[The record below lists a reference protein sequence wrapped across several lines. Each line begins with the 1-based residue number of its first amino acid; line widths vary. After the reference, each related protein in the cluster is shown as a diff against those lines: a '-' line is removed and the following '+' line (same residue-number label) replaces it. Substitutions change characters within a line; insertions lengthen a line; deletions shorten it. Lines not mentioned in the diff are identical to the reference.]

1 MKGGTFDT
9 GDTAGQTG
17 TDNLNEGPASQDG
30 GKEIKKGMTQK
41 VLAKRIRMAAEGR
54 SRSDYEKIYHLTQM
68 RWNQVQHPLGGL
80 GLLEDQIAQIAGLT
94 LCTDVSLD
102 KKAVVI
108 FCADN
113 GVTAEGIAQTDSS
126 VTGIV
131 ARRMAEGKT
140 AVCRMA
146 AKAGAD
152 VIPVDMG
159 MKDFSETDGILNRR
173 VANGTGNIFRENAMT
188 RQQAEA
194 AILTGIDLAEKLSKD
209 GYRLLGAG
217 ERGSGNTTTAS
228 ACACVLLG
236 ADPARMTG
244 KGAGLTEEGLR
255 HKIEVVQGAIRRSG
269 FDRRFSFREE
279 GIRQADTRQAD
290 TGQADARQKAV
301 KKSPGSE
308 TAPDAIEVLR
318 SVGGFDLLGMCG
330 LYLGGWIC
338 QIPVLIDGFVSSVAA
353 LAAVR
358 ICPACADAILAS
370 HRSSEPA
377 AGTVLEA
384 LGKKPLIT
392 GNLHLGEGTGAVLA
406 MPMLDM
412 ALSVYKESVLF
423 GEGGVRQYREL

>member
-1 MKGGTFDT
+1 
-9 GDTAGQTG
+9 
-17 TDNLNEGPASQDG
+17 
-30 GKEIKKGMTQK
+30 
-41 VLAKRIRMAAEGR
+41 
-54 SRSDYEKIYHLTQM
+54 
-68 RWNQVQHPLGGL
+68 
-80 GLLEDQIAQIAGLT
+80 
-94 LCTDVSLD
+94 
-102 KKAVVI
+102 
-108 FCADN
+108 
-113 GVTAEGIAQTDSS
+113 
-126 VTGIV
+126 
-131 ARRMAEGKT
+131 
-140 AVCRMA
+140 
-146 AKAGAD
+146 
-152 VIPVDMG
+152 
-159 MKDFSETDGILNRR
+159 
-173 VANGTGNIFRENAMT
+173 
-188 RQQAEA
+188 
-194 AILTGIDLAEKLSKD
+194 
-209 GYRLLGAG
+209 
-217 ERGSGNTTTAS
+217 
-228 ACACVLLG
+228 
-236 ADPARMTG
+236 MTG

-269 FDRRFSFREE
+269 FDRSFSFREE

-290 TGQADARQKAV
+290 TGQAGARQKAV
-301 KKSPGSE
+301 KQSPGSE

-338 QIPVLIDGFVSSVAA
+338 QIPVLIDGFASSVAA

-392 GNLHLGEGTGAVLA
+392 GNLHLGEGTGTVLA